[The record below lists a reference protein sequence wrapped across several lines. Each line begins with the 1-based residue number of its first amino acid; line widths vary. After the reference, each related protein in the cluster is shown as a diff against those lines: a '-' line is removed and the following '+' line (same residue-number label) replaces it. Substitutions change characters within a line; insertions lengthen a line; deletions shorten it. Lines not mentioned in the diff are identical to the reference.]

1 MGKTRRSYKDS
12 VFCDIFRPKE
22 RLQEIYKG
30 LSGRSV
36 CLEEIRLTTL
46 RGTFF
51 NEVKND
57 VSFLAEKRHIVL
69 LEHQSTWNENMPL
82 RMFWYAARLYKN
94 LVHKDVPYRRRRIA
108 LPAPEF
114 YVLYNGLD
122 PAPDE
127 WEMRLSDAFGE
138 EAGNLELRVKAYN
151 INDAPGR
158 VLLERCRS
166 LKGYSVFVAQVRK
179 LTEQGECLEQAV
191 MSAIRYCI
199 EQDYLADYFR
209 EREHE
214 EVFDMV
220 SFKWDPE
227 RAHRVQL
234 EEEREIAMEQG
245 LERGLEQGLEQGLE
259 RGAENARQEFVL
271 SMLKEKMPTETIAR
285 LSKVP
290 MEKVLSLGKMH
301 RLL

>member
-1 MGKTRRSYKDS
+1 M
-12 VFCDIFRPKE
+12 
-22 RLQEIYKG
+22 
-30 LSGRSV
+30 
-36 CLEEIRLTTL
+36 
-46 RGTFF
+46 
-51 NEVKND
+51 
-57 VSFLAEKRHIVL
+57 
-69 LEHQSTWNENMPL
+69 
-82 RMFWYAARLYKN
+82 
-94 LVHKDVPYRRRRIA
+94 
-108 LPAPEF
+108 
-114 YVLYNGLD
+114 
-122 PAPDE
+122 
-127 WEMRLSDAFGE
+127 
-138 EAGNLELRVKAYN
+138 
-151 INDAPGR
+151 
-158 VLLERCRS
+158 
-166 LKGYSVFVAQVRK
+166 
-179 LTEQGECLEQAV
+179 EQGECLEQAV

-199 EQDYLADYFR
+199 EQDYLTDYFR

-245 LERGLEQGLEQGLE
+245 LERGLEQGLERGLEQGLE